1 MVPNIMTNTHSMH
14 RASKIIAISNPE
26 KSKHEVWDKNRDLID
41 WPRPMRWCI
50 LGSVSCGKTS
60 LILNY
65 LINSHP
71 YDNIFLLHPQ
81 TYNPNVDME
90 DEAKNKNI
98 IVKGVDIPEY
108 KGVKFIG
115 LSYIPSMTYFDDI
128 KNKYNLLIIDDIDL
142 TGYLKKHRDIRDMRL
157 NKIFSYVSSHKNVS
171 IIVTSQDASSQLP
184 AMCLKMCNV
193 NTIYKQKDEYVV
205 QTLARKLSISYKRL
219 KALLD
224 LCKTNHDSITFD
236 QIENSPAELRLN
248 IYDPI
253 TEH

>member
-1 MVPNIMTNTHSMH
+1 MPKKIVP
-14 RASKIIAISNPE
+14 ISNPE
-26 KSKHEVWDKNRDLID
+26 KTKHEVWTKDRDLID
-41 WPRPMRWCI
+41 FPRPMRWCI

-65 LINSHP
+65 LINSHSF
-71 YDNIFLLHPQ
+71 DNIFLLHPQ
-81 TYNPNVDME
+81 TYDPNVDAE
-90 DEAKNKNI
+90 DEAKNKDI
-98 IVKGVDIPEY
+98 IVKSKDVDIPEY

-115 LSYIPSMTYFDDI
+115 LRYLPSMTYFDEV
-128 KNKYNLLIIDDIDL
+128 KNKYNLFIIDDIDL
-142 TGYLKKHRDIRDMRL
+142 CSYLKKHREIRSERL

-205 QTLARKLSISYKRL
+205 QTLARKLSVSYKRL
-219 KALLD
+219 KKLLD
-224 LCKTNHDSITFD
+224 LCKSNHDSITFD
-236 QIENSPAELRLN
+236 EIANSPAELRLN

-253 TEH
+253 TE